1 MVVIDTSAW
10 IEYFNDT
17 GHKVLKDI
25 DYVLDNDMVCL
36 GDLIYCEIL
45 QGIRDK
51 KQLKKV
57 KEVFE
62 TLHKD
67 VVGGFEICEKAA
79 ENYKYL
85 RSLGV
90 TVRKTIDIII
100 GTFCLENNYVII
112 HNDSDFKYMELYLGL
127 RSFNLKGNSG

>member
-10 IEYFNDT
+10 ISYFNDT

>member
-17 GHKVLKDI
+17 GHKVVRDI
-25 DYVLDNDMVCL
+25 EYALDNDIVCL

-51 KQLKKV
+51 RQLKKV
-57 KEVFE
+57 KDVFN
-62 TLHKD
+62 TLNRD
-67 VVGGFEICEKAA
+67 IVGGFEICEKAA

-90 TVRKTIDIII
+90 TVRKTIDVII
-100 GTFCLENNYVII
+100 GTFCLENNYAII
-112 HNDSDFKYMELYLGL
+112 HNDSDFKYMEAYLGL
-127 RSFNLKGNSG
+127 KSFKSP